1 MVEYCGIMGWMNV
14 IALKHRLTHYIEQ
27 RQWKRQTEGDL
38 KTKKRRLGELTQ
50 SLLTGEPRPRT
61 VSKPSWSLQG
71 SCDPLVHHNYW
82 HTACQLRKETL
93 SGAST
98 ETLLPADGQEEAGN
112 ATLCSELQHW
122 QQWCVTQKKHSFMI
136 EPILWLV
143 FAFICGKK
151 WLFMHICMPC
161 GKIAPCQYLL
171 LMKIYG
177 ATYKKQQ

>member
-1 MVEYCGIMGWMNV
+1 MGLWDGWVNV
-14 IALKHRLTHYIEQ
+14 IALKHRLSHYAVR

-50 SLLTGEPRPRT
+50 CLLTGEPRPRT

-98 ETLLPADGQEEAGN
+98 ETLLPAEGQEEAGN
-112 ATLCSELQHW
+112 ATLCSELSHW
-122 QQWCVTQKKHSFMI
+122 QQRCATQKKSRYFDCYLR
-136 EPILWLV
+136 E
-143 FAFICGKK
+143 KS
-151 WLFMHICMPC
+151 WLFMHVCMPC

-171 LMKIYG
+171 LMKIFG
-177 ATYKKQQ
+177 GNLKKKQQ